1 VTRQPFTPYVSP
13 YDVSPDG
20 QRFLVYTEN
29 RTTPLTVLVPWQ
41 GLLTRR

>member
-1 VTRQPFTPYVSP
+1 VLR
-13 YDVSPDG
+13 